1 MQVHLRDEAPMR
13 EHTAGFEWRTLLSL
27 LPPNFEAL
35 AEEHGQINSQWPNA
49 KIENAATLLHFILLH
64 VGADLP
70 LRQTVALIAESGGP
84 KLSAVR
90 LHHRMRRAQ
99 PYLAALVA
107 RLAPPSS
114 CTPERWGGYEMVCV
128 DATAV
133 SGPGADGTDLRLHTV
148 LRLHELRV
156 IAAQVT
162 GNADGETFKR
172 FTWTPGHL
180 VIGDRGYSNPPGIA
194 HVVDQGG
201 DVLVRVNRGALPL
214 QRPDETAVDVLEW
227 VRGFGGYAAVAMD
240 AEVVLREG
248 PPSKKPRLIPGRII
262 GRQLPPAAAERARQ
276 RVRREHGPSV
286 TEDLLEAAGY
296 VVLFTTTPATRM
308 SPARCMDAYRLR
320 WQIELQFKR
329 WKSLCHFDRLPNYR
343 DDTMLAWL
351 TAKLLLGLLLERVA
365 SSPRSPNASPTER
378 SIARE
383 PWKLTSIIWPTIVAA
398 LLPLGLSRLVEVLPA
413 IALTVDRERAYEER
427 QVQAFR
433 SRFTRNFGQTLFGNC

>member
-1 MQVHLRDEAPMR
+1 MKESSG
-13 EHTAGFEWRTLLSL
+13 GFDWLALLSL
-27 LPPNFEAL
+27 LPADFEAL
-35 AEEHGQINSQWPNA
+35 AEEHGQVNSQWPNA

-107 RLAPPSS
+107 RLMPVSGG
-114 CTPERWGGYEMVCV
+114 TPERWGGYEMVCV

-148 LRLHELRV
+148 LRLHDLGIV
-156 IAAQVT
+156 AAQVT
-162 GNADGETFKR
+162 GSVDGETFKR
-172 FTWTPGHL
+172 FTWAPGQL
-180 VIGDRGYSNPPGIA
+180 IVGDRGYSNPPGIA
-194 HVVDQGG
+194 HVVDQGA
-201 DVLVRVNRGALPL
+201 DLLVRVNRGALPL
-214 QRPDETAVDVLEW
+214 VRPDGTEIDVLDW
-227 VRGFGGYAAVAMD
+227 VRGFGGYAAVGID
-240 AEVVLREG
+240 AQVVLREG
-248 PPSKKPRLIPGRII
+248 AGDKTTRLIPGRLI
-262 GRQLPPAAAERARQ
+262 GRQLPPAAAQRARQ

-286 TEDLLEAAGY
+286 TAEMLEAAGY
-296 VVLFTTTPATRM
+296 IVLFTTTPARSM
-308 SPARCMDAYRLR
+308 SPARCMEAYQLR

-365 SSPRSPNASPTER
+365 NTPVSSSAGPSKRSL
-378 SIARE
+378 ARE
-383 PWKLTSIIWPTIVAA
+383 PWKLTSIVWPTIVAA
-398 LLPLGLSRLVEVLPA
+398 LLPLGLSRLMEVLPA
-413 IALTVDRERAYEER
+413 IALTVDREQAIEER
-427 QVQAFR
+427 QVEVFR
-433 SRFTRNFGQTLFGNC
+433 SHCTHNFRSTLTSNC